1 MKVIRSILT
10 TLLALLVLVS
20 STSFS
25 VNMHVCGGHVASVA
39 LVQKAAPC
47 PMELMPPCHNSMHQ
61 EKKSNGCCED
71 KSVDFEGKDF
81 SSKVEHI
88 SLELQNTSWIAELH
102 YVISIVIPS
111 SVKAHQSFTL
121 YKPPLLSQDIS
132 VLVHSFQI

>member
-1 MKVIRSILT
+1 MKVIHSILT
-10 TLLALLVLVS
+10 VLLALLVLVS

-25 VNMHVCGGHVASVA
+25 VNMHVCGGHVSSVA

-47 PMELMPPCHNSMHQ
+47 PMEVMPPCHRGIHL

-71 KSVDFEGKDF
+71 KSVVFEGKDF

-88 SLELQNTSWIAELH
+88 SFELQNSSWIAELP
-102 YVISIVIPS
+102 YIISIIPS
-111 SVKAHQSFTL
+111 SYTQAYSSFTL

>member
-1 MKVIRSILT
+1 MKVIHSILT
-10 TLLALLVLVS
+10 VSLALLVLVS

-25 VNMHVCGGHVASVA
+25 VNMHVCGGHVSSVA

-47 PMELMPPCHNSMHQ
+47 LMEIIPPCHGGIHL

-71 KSVDFEGKDF
+71 KSVVFEGKDF
-81 SSKVEHI
+81 NSKVEHI
-88 SLELQNTSWIAELH
+88 SFELQTASWIAELP
-102 YVISIVIPS
+102 YIVSVSPS
-111 SVKAHQSFTL
+111 SSIQAYSSFTL

>member
-1 MKVIRSILT
+1 MKVIHSILSM
-10 TLLALLVLVS
+10 LLALLVLVS

-25 VNMHVCGGHVASVA
+25 VNMHVCGGHVSSIA

-47 PMELMPPCHNSMHQ
+47 PMEVMPPCHGGMHQ

-81 SSKVEHI
+81 SSKVEHL
-88 SLELQNTSWIAELH
+88 SLEIQSASWIAELP
-102 YVISIVIPS
+102 YVISIAPS
-111 SVKAHQSFTL
+111 SSAKTHQSFAL
-121 YKPPLLSQDIS
+121 YKPPLLSHDIS

>member
-1 MKVIRSILT
+1 MKVIHSILT
-10 TLLALLVLVS
+10 VSLALLVLVS

-25 VNMHVCGGHVASVA
+25 VNMHVCGGHVSSVA

-47 PMELMPPCHNSMHQ
+47 LMEIIPPCHGGIHL

-71 KSVDFEGKDF
+71 KSVVFEGKDF
-81 SSKVEHI
+81 NSKVEHI
-88 SLELQNTSWIAELH
+88 SFELQTASWIAELP
-102 YVISIVIPS
+102 YIVSVSPS
-111 SVKAHQSFTL
+111 NSTQAYSSFTL